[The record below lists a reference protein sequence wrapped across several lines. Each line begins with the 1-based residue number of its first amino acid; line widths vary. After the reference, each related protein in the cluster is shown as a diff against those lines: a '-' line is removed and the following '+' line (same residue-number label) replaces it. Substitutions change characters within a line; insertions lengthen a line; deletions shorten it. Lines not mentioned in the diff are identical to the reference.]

1 MVAARMLWLSAAL
14 ATVVAV
20 GCGTDPSKNNPPD
33 AAAADAV
40 SDTDTQAGDADAQGT
55 DAGDTLAADGD
66 VQAADAADVQADAAD
81 VQVADADAQTVDADA
96 QVADADAQA
105 QDGDTQAQ
113 DADAQVQDADAQAD
127 GDTLVSDGDAQ
138 ISDGDVALVD
148 GDAAS
153 VDATADVVAA
163 LTITIT
169 NFAYAPVNLTVPA
182 GAVVTVLNKDTVPH
196 SVTSQATAGAFVPG
210 AVAGVSFDSGVI
222 AAGATGQFTIP
233 LSAVSGTVVPY
244 FCTVHPGTMANA
256 AQITVQ

>member
-1 MVAARMLWLSAAL
+1 MLWLSAVL

-20 GCGTDPSKNNPPD
+20 GCGTDPSKNHPPD

-66 VQAADAADVQADAAD
+66 VQAADAADVQ
-81 VQVADADAQTVDADA
+81 VADADAQTVDADA

-105 QDGDTQAQ
+105 
-113 DADAQVQDADAQAD
+113 D
-127 GDTLVSDGDAQ
+127 GDTLVSDGNAQ
-138 ISDGDVALVD
+138 IGD
-148 GDAAS
+148 GDAVS
-153 VDATADVVAA
+153 VDATADVAAA

-182 GAVVTVLNKDTVPH
+182 GAVVTVLNKDTVLH

-222 AAGATGQFTIP
+222 AAGATGQFTVP

-244 FCTVHPGTMANA
+244 FCTVHPGTMANT